1 MPTTGGDSDLELVQA
16 VRDGKISEEIIDQRV
31 NEILD
36 VILLVTESVKKY
48 EGKPFDIDAHHRMA
62 MKAAGASRCS
72 PICGARGPWLLNV
85 TFRCMGTMWWA
96 RTSTRSMWTTTPSP
110 TT

>member
-1 MPTTGGDSDLELVQA
+1 MPTTGGDSDLELMQA

-48 EGKPFDIDAHHRMA
+48 EGKPFDIDAIT
-62 MKAAGASRCS
+62 GW
-72 PICGARGPWLLNV
+72 P
-85 TFRCMGTMWWA
+85 
-96 RTSTRSMWTTTPSP
+96 
-110 TT
+110 

>member
-36 VILLVTESVKKY
+36 VILLVTESAKKY
-48 EGKPFDIDAHHRMA
+48 EGKPLDR
-62 MKAAGASRCS
+62 KS
-72 PICGARGPWLLNV
+72 V
-85 TFRCMGTMWWA
+85 V
-96 RTSTRSMWTTTPSP
+96 
-110 TT
+110 